1 LIERLQSERTDQR
14 ARSHGGLD
22 YALLLA
28 VLGLLVIGL
37 IGIYS
42 ATFDWS
48 YQSYGDS
55 FHIASRQ
62 FVWVGLGILLMGAA
76 ALVPFHWWRRSAV
89 PVMGFALGLLVLVL
103 LFGEDRFGARRSFLE
118 GSVQPVELAKV
129 ATILYAAA
137 WLASKGDQ
145 VRDLPYGLIPFAV
158 VVGVVAGLIV
168 MQPDMGEAV
177 LVILTALTMFFV
189 AGADVFQLSVGGVV
203 GSVTFLALINQM
215 PHARERIDHYLI
227 TLQDPMEG
235 GHHIRQA
242 LIALGS
248 GGLFGVGLGQG
259 EQKLGYLP
267 APHTDSIFAVLGE
280 ELGFAGCLLVV
291 GLFVVF
297 AYRGFKIAMQAPT
310 PFSAFLAAGVTC
322 GITYQALIN
331 IAVMTGL
338 APFTGT
344 ALPFISAG
352 GSGMIASLVGVGM
365 LQGVARSSVAES
377 WLEKGRRQSA
387 LLDRGRGDWR
397 ARVSG
402 PGSRPGTA
410 I

>member
-1 LIERLQSERTDQR
+1 LIERLKQGGTGQG
-14 ARSHGGLD
+14 ARSRGGLD

-28 VLGLLVIGL
+28 VLGLLVVGL
-37 IGIYS
+37 ITVYS

-55 FHIASRQ
+55 FRIASRQ

-76 ALVPFHWWRRSAV
+76 ALVPFHWWRRAAV
-89 PVMGFALGLLVLVL
+89 PVMALALGLLVLVL
-103 LFGEDRFGARRSFLE
+103 LFGEDRFGARRSFLG
-118 GSVQPVELAKV
+118 GSIQPVELAKV
-129 ATILYAAA
+129 ATVLYAAA

-145 VRDLPYGLIPFAV
+145 VRDLPYGLVPFAI

-168 MQPDMGEAV
+168 MQPDVGEAV
-177 LVILTALTMFFV
+177 LLIVTALTMFFV
-189 AGADVFQLSVGGVV
+189 AGADIFQLSVGGVAGV
-203 GSVTFLALINQM
+203 VIFLILVNQM
-215 PHARERIDHYLI
+215 PHARERMDQYMI
-227 TLQDPMEG
+227 TLQDPTKG

-280 ELGFAGCLLVV
+280 ELGLAGCLLVI
-291 GLFVVF
+291 GLFALF
-297 AYRGFKIAMQAPT
+297 AYRGFKIANRAPT

-322 GITYQALIN
+322 AITYQALIN
-331 IAVMTGL
+331 VAVMTGL

-352 GSGMIASLVGVGM
+352 GSGLLSSLVGVGM
-365 LQGVARSSVAES
+365 LLGVARSSVGES
-377 WLEKGRRQSA
+377 WLKRGRRQSA

-402 PGSRPGTA
+402 PSSRPG
-410 I
+410 IGI